1 MKIVEFLT
9 AQLYYRNNI
18 KSRKEQPRREI
29 VKSATES
36 LLTIVLCLV
45 TTMAFCGGCGN
56 MISVDSIGVNYVEGH
71 CAPFLK
77 ASKPAPYIK
86 FSCGAPYKK
95 TCGEAPYM
103 KTHGSASYIRRACE
117 APFIKAAC
125 EAPYKRTHGLA
136 PMIVTVCAPS
146 CEPPQQK
153 KPSCGKE

>member
-1 MKIVEFLT
+1 ML
-9 AQLYYRNNI
+9 
-18 KSRKEQPRREI
+18 
-29 VKSATES
+29 KSAMEN

-45 TTMAFCGGCGN
+45 TTVAFCGDCGK
-56 MISVDSIGVNYVEGH
+56 MMPVDRIGVNYVEGH

-86 FSCGAPYKK
+86 FSCEAPYKK

-103 KTHGSASYIRRACE
+103 KTHGSASYIIRACE

-125 EAPYKRTHGLA
+125 EAPYKRTHGVA

-153 KPSCGKE
+153 NPSCGNK